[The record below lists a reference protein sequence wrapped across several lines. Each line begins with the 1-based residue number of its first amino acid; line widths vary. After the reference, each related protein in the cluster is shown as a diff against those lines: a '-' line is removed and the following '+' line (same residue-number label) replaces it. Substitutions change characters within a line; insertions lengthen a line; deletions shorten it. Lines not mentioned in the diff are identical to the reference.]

1 MWWIGCDEFMKVF
14 AYRHR
19 IDKGTLNEWRGK
31 LTGLREHG
39 ERITLKVVRLCD
51 LWRET
56 VDAKALC
63 AVALWDGLK
72 REGRV

>member
-1 MWWIGCDEFMKVF
+1 MKVF

-19 IDKGTLNEWRGK
+19 VDKGTQKEWKGR
-31 LTGLREHG
+31 LTGQTEHG

-56 VDAKALC
+56 VDAKALS

>member
-1 MWWIGCDEFMKVF
+1 MKVF

-19 IDKGTLNEWRGK
+19 IDKGMLKEWKGR
-31 LTGLREHG
+31 LTGLMEYG
-39 ERITLKVVRLCD
+39 ERVTLKVVRLCD

-56 VDAKALC
+56 VDAKALS

>member
-1 MWWIGCDEFMKVF
+1 MKVF

-19 IDKGTLNEWRGK
+19 IDKGMLKEWKGR
-31 LTGLREHG
+31 LTGLMEHG
-39 ERITLKVVRLCD
+39 ERITLTVVRLCD

-56 VDAKALC
+56 VDAKALS